1 METVGLVAVLL
12 CILVAAALSRRIQ
25 NTMLT
30 LPMVYAVLGLLLS
43 NRFLGIIEISPDSEI
58 VRLVAEL
65 TLVLLLAT
73 DASRIDLR
81 ALVRDRSLPQRLLG
95 IGLPLTMVLGTI
107 VAALMFGVLSF
118 WEAAI
123 LAIVLTPTDAG
134 LGQAVVTN
142 PKVPVRIRQSLNIES
157 GLNDGIAMPFL
168 LLAIA
173 LAIAAETVY
182 GNLESWLLFA
192 AGQIIFG
199 LVVGVVVGY
208 LGVKFLERGVQSGWM
223 SSEFQKISALVLAL
237 LAYGLAE
244 LVGGNGFIAA
254 FCMGATA
261 GNIGQKASNKILHEY
276 VEIEVQLL
284 MLLTFMIFG
293 AVLLPPV
300 LDQVNGTIILYA
312 LISLTLIRMIPVAIS
327 LIGTQVKPVTTLFL
341 GWFGPRGVASIL
353 YTFTV
358 VDTEG
363 LVGVQLITTVVMIT
377 VLFSI
382 FAHGITAAPLAKWY
396 GQKMADKEKVQ
407 PGATE
412 KGHVPEMPLRV
423 KPKA

>member
-81 ALVRDRSLPQRLLG
+81 ALVRDHSLPQRLLG

-107 VAALMFGVLSF
+107 VAALMFGILSF

-312 LISLTLIRMIPVAIS
+312 LISLTLIRMIPVALS

-358 VDTEG
+358 VDAEG
-363 LVGVQLITTVVMIT
+363 LAGVQLITTVVMIT

-396 GQKMADKEKVQ
+396 GQKMADEEKVQ
-407 PGATE
+407 TDATE
-412 KGHVPEMPLRV
+412 KKHVPEMPLRV

>member
-1 METVGLVAVLL
+1 
-12 CILVAAALSRRIQ
+12 
-25 NTMLT
+25 
-30 LPMVYAVLGLLLS
+30 
-43 NRFLGIIEISPDSEI
+43 
-58 VRLVAEL
+58 
-65 TLVLLLAT
+65 
-73 DASRIDLR
+73 
-81 ALVRDRSLPQRLLG
+81 
-95 IGLPLTMVLGTI
+95 
-107 VAALMFGVLSF
+107 
-118 WEAAI
+118 
-123 LAIVLTPTDAG
+123 
-134 LGQAVVTN
+134 
-142 PKVPVRIRQSLNIES
+142 
-157 GLNDGIAMPFL
+157 
-168 LLAIA
+168 
-173 LAIAAETVY
+173 
-182 GNLESWLLFA
+182 
-192 AGQIIFG
+192 
-199 LVVGVVVGY
+199 
-208 LGVKFLERGVQSGWM
+208 M

-244 LVGGNGFIAA
+244 LVGVNGFIAA

-396 GQKMADKEKVQ
+396 GQKMADEEQIQ
-407 PGATE
+407 PDAAE

>member
-1 METVGLVAVLL
+1 
-12 CILVAAALSRRIQ
+12 
-25 NTMLT
+25 
-30 LPMVYAVLGLLLS
+30 
-43 NRFLGIIEISPDSEI
+43 
-58 VRLVAEL
+58 
-65 TLVLLLAT
+65 
-73 DASRIDLR
+73 
-81 ALVRDRSLPQRLLG
+81 
-95 IGLPLTMVLGTI
+95 
-107 VAALMFGVLSF
+107 
-118 WEAAI
+118 
-123 LAIVLTPTDAG
+123 
-134 LGQAVVTN
+134 
-142 PKVPVRIRQSLNIES
+142 
-157 GLNDGIAMPFL
+157 
-168 LLAIA
+168 
-173 LAIAAETVY
+173 
-182 GNLESWLLFA
+182 
-192 AGQIIFG
+192 
-199 LVVGVVVGY
+199 
-208 LGVKFLERGVQSGWM
+208 M
-223 SSEFQKISALVLAL
+223 SSEFQKIGALVLAL

-312 LISLTLIRMIPVAIS
+312 LISLTLIRMIPVALS
-327 LIGTQVKPVTTLFL
+327 LIGTRVKPVTTLFL

-363 LVGVQLITTVVMIT
+363 LPGVQLITTVVMIT

-396 GQKMADKEKVQ
+396 GQKMADEEKVQ
-407 PGATE
+407 PDATE